1 METLKFTGRIIA
13 KRPLRSLLT
22 ILQMGMGVWIVAL
35 ILSLN
40 LQATGSLDSV
50 NQTLG
55 STLAKISIS
64 QQEEM
69 PGGGMMI
76 NSTSNLRLSDLAR
89 LEQSEYIDAAFI
101 FENQWERNIVV
112 EGVAYRVQNPAEATA
127 DYARAMD
134 LELVEGHF
142 FTDFDEEQRSKVVL
156 ISETIASQ
164 LFPNQSVLGKTIH
177 LGDLGEA
184 LVGYEVIGV
193 FKPQSQLLEFFLSSA
208 NLIFPLGAMQPGWMG
223 EMASGEYESLY
234 HEIILKAKPDKVYE
248 AVADA
253 QVLLADRSMDAMEIR
268 GEYFQDSTRFFSDQ
282 IRTITLF
289 LGAFAFIAILI
300 SAIGILSIMLVS
312 VIERTRE
319 IGLRKALGASKA
331 VIIRQILNESFVF
344 SALGSL
350 LGLLVAYLTANHLIN
365 LLVQEIVYPR
375 LTNVGGLHP
384 WAAVISFGMAVVM
397 GQIFGLYPAW
407 QAARMAPV
415 DALRD
420 S

>member
-1 METLKFTGRIIA
+1 LETLKFTGRIIA